1 MSDPSPATW
10 WILKNIGQ
18 KIKIKNL
25 PYRDWFNL
33 CDAQVLHCEEYMQRQ
48 PGYLTVQTNLLTQ
61 GKMKNGI
68 FLSALASKPLQN
80 VWCWNERK
88 FNSKQMIQF
97 WDFWPVNTLPRAGN
111 SLIGFP
117 RKSFIFC
124 PKISKWAIRSKNK
137 LFTHL
142 QWLAHVR
149 SFPLSDLSESLMV
162 ALFWWATWAIRSNRS
177 FLVSDLSD
185 SHIAH

>member
-97 WDFWPVNTLPRAGN
+97 WDFWLVNTLPRAGN
-111 SLIGFP
+111 SLVGFP
-117 RKSFIFC
+117 SKSFIFC
-124 PKISKWAIRSKNK
+124 PKISKWAIRSKK
-137 LFTHL
+137 QAIHSFAATCSRSLISSERPERI
-142 QWLAHVR
+142 AHG
-149 SFPLSDLSESLMV
+149 
-162 ALFWWATWAIRSNRS
+162 RS
-177 FLVSDLSD
+177 FLVSNLSD
-185 SHIAH
+185 SLTLPTKKREWANC

>member
-1 MSDPSPATW
+1 MRCPGPALW
-10 WILKNIGQ
+10 RIHAEAARIPNSAK
-18 KIKIKNL
+18 K
-25 PYRDWFNL
+25 
-33 CDAQVLHCEEYMQRQ
+33 
-48 PGYLTVQTNLLTQ
+48 NLLTQ

-162 ALFWWATWAIRSNRS
+162 ALFWWATWAIRSHCPQKRGNERIAN
-177 FLVSDLSD
+177 FLNKK
-185 SHIAH
+185 SHIKHTKK